1 MNLEELKNIVRE
13 VLDESND
20 DYEKLFKHM
29 LKRTDK
35 SLKTMNANQKSKFFN
50 AVDKAYKAKN
60 EGKLSNLPEELVG
73 NQHKLDTDGDG
84 EIEASDLEKLRN
96 SK

>member
-1 MNLEELKNIVRE
+1 MNLEQLRNIVRE
-13 VLDESND
+13 VLDESKD
-20 DYEKLFKHM
+20 DYEKLFRHM

>member
-13 VLDESND
+13 VLDESKD

-29 LKRTDK
+29 LKRTNK
-35 SLKTMNANQKSKFFN
+35 SLKDMDANQKSKFFN

-73 NQHKLDTDGDG
+73 NQHKLDMDGDG